1 MSKIIQ
7 RSKDF
12 EIELTDTA
20 SEQDR
25 DYLRDQLRSFNTT
38 ASEPHRAIRETGQ
51 KPLDLYVRDE
61 ANHILGGL
69 TADTYWDWLEVKRL
83 WLDASMRGRGVGG
96 QLLTAAE
103 DEARQRGCSKS
114 QLRTFS
120 FQARGFY
127 VKFGYRVVGTMED
140 YPPGGAYFW
149 MRKDLIG

>member
-1 MSKIIQ
+1 MDRTISQ
-7 RSKDF
+7 FDQF
-12 EIELTDTA
+12 HVVLTDVA
-20 SEQDR
+20 NEQDR
-25 DYLRDQLRSFNTT
+25 DYVRDQLRSFNTT
-38 ASEPHRAIRETGQ
+38 ASEAHRAIRETGQ

-61 ANHILGGL
+61 AGHILGGL
-69 TADTYWDWLEVKRL
+69 TGDTYWDWLEVKRL

-103 DEARQRGCSKS
+103 DEARLRGCSKS

-149 MRKDLIG
+149 LRKDLVG